1 MKKQRSILCIAVAFI
16 FLLPFLVSCSSSTD
30 TAVAQQG
37 VAWQYKGVSMNENDP
52 TLRHYVWEM
61 ARPPYG
67 RWDKIQL
74 HRYVKETAN
83 ADCTPAKHAADP
95 LKVLFFNPGT
105 WDRAIHAT
113 QDTATSQQW
122 YFAAN
127 GYDFYAIDFRTAFVT
142 TMDYDQYAT
151 YGYTSDLA
159 GTADWTYGLFRE
171 DIKLCVDLV
180 KQMSGASK
188 VFMSGFSRGG
198 THMMAYAAKYWQNDL
213 KGMISLDGGGL
224 WRTVDNPATQKSKA
238 AFDTAVAAFK
248 AGTLAA
254 PYNLFLTDATG
265 IERTRFGG
273 LFPYSKNTVTR
284 APDNTISSLQ
294 TDVAFLKGYFTSAGL
309 NPTDIPAPPQTIS
322 DVLAYTYYW
331 GWGKGLL
338 TNIYGGFST
347 VDVQIKY
354 QSILSRWWPNIQ
366 YLESSYLTGYANNP
380 YLDYQNTTD
389 VTLPFIFFGTER
401 SCAGGSCL
409 TPGPGGPMTKSTD
422 VTKIYLQGYGHV
434 DTIIGSKSA
443 TDVKAVELNWMNA
456 RL

>member
-1 MKKQRSILCIAVAFI
+1 MKKQRSIICIAVFI
-16 FLLPFLVSCSSSTD
+16 FLLPLLVSCSSSNG

-37 VAWQYKGVSMNENDP
+37 ATWQYKGVSMNENDA

-67 RWDKIQL
+67 PWDKIQL
-74 HRYVKETAN
+74 HRYVKENSNAN
-83 ADCTPAKHAADP
+83 CVPGLPPVDP
-95 LKVLFFNPGT
+95 RKVLFFNPGT

-127 GYDFYAIDFRTAFVT
+127 GCDFYAIDFRTVF
-142 TMDYDQYAT
+142 MPILDYDQYAT
-151 YGYTSDLA
+151 YGYTGALA
-159 GTADWTYGLFRE
+159 GTANWTYGVFRE
-171 DIKLCVDLV
+171 DIKVCVDFA
-180 KQMSGASK
+180 KQMSGANT

-198 THMMAYAAKYWQNDL
+198 THTMAYAAKYSSDL

-224 WRTVDNPATQKSKA
+224 WRNVDNPAAQKSQ
-238 AFDTAVAAFK
+238 AVFNTTVASFT

-254 PYNLFLTDATG
+254 PYNIFLVDATG
-265 IERTRFGG
+265 TERTRFGG
-273 LFPYSKNTVTR
+273 MFPYSRNTVTR

-294 TDVAFLKGYFTSAGL
+294 TDVAFLKTYFTAAGL

-322 DVLAYTYYW
+322 DVLTYTIYW
-331 GWGKGLL
+331 AWGKGLL

-347 VDVQIKY
+347 IDVQLKY

-366 YLESSYLTGYANNP
+366 YLEGTFLTGYANNP
-380 YLDYQNTTD
+380 YLDYQNT
-389 VTLPFIFFGTER
+389 VNLTLPFLYFGTER

-422 VTKIYLQGYGHV
+422 VTKIYLQGYGHT
-434 DTIIGSKSA
+434 DTIVGSKSV
-443 TDVKAVELNWMNA
+443 TDVKAVELNWMNS